1 MMWVFSVMW
10 CGVGWGEAPVVHHLG
25 FHFHSFPLQ
34 GEGEVETC
42 ISVELSSTP
51 ADASSCLRPDHGDT
65 PITSQA
71 LREWECTGGWR
82 LTVLGGR
89 VAELRWG
96 LGG

>member
-10 CGVGWGEAPVVHHLG
+10 CGVGWCEAPVVHHLG

-65 PITSQA
+65 PITSQTPQNSHGPHIK
-71 LREWECTGGWR
+71 LRNSSE
-82 LTVLGGR
+82 LGRHITQTEG
-89 VAELRWG
+89 
-96 LGG
+96 